1 MGYSSLSN
9 EKKGKKNIDH
19 RDGYTNAR
27 RLINISTKIC
37 LARSFIRGNFNAT
50 LVAHPFKNIGNGGG
64 ADKLGSCTSGIQLYT
79 NITIIIIL
87 CSSNKYAT
95 AMI

>member
-1 MGYSSLSN
+1 MGYNSSLSN

-37 LARSFIRGNFNAT
+37 LTRSFIRGNLNAT
-50 LVAHPFKNIGNGGG
+50 LVAHPFRTSATEAEQKNWEVAPLAFN
-64 ADKLGSCTSGIQLYT
+64 YT
-79 NITIIIIL
+79 LIL
-87 CSSNKYAT
+87 LL
-95 AMI
+95 